1 MLGCLLCPCGSH
13 IVGDTQV
20 ATPCDADSLFPPW
33 SRPNQVRHRSKR
45 QFSLPNNLFLSTLIL
60 SRRAKTKD
68 LDTEAAIGSMKEA
81 RLRAVREREWRRE
94 LMSTAIR
101 STISAHELPF
111 LSKLVLFSSLFK
123 MSLTWTKVRGLKIT
137 NINQVSHQLPECL
150 SSKNCGDNAYKALT
164 CCKGPFCFHV
174 PKHLLLVTNEPLPL
188 LLCPPKCSSL
198 ISAHPT
204 MFGIQSCLHCCLLPF
219 RTHFQD
225 NIPYFLPIQ
234 AKSNQTPQFCS

>member
-1 MLGCLLCPCGSH
+1 MLGCQLCPCGSH

-20 ATPCDADSLFPPW
+20 ATPCDTDSLFPPW

-68 LDTEAAIGSMKEA
+68 LDTQAAIGSMKEA
-81 RLRAVREREWRRE
+81 RLRAKEGVASSRKGMERE

-101 STISAHELPF
+101 STISAHELSF

-123 MSLTWTKVRGLKIT
+123 ISLTRTKVHGLKIT
-137 NINQVSHQLPECL
+137 NINQVSHQLPECR
-150 SSKNCGDNAYKALT
+150 SSQNCGDKAYKALT
-164 CCKGPFCFHV
+164 WCKGPFCFHV

-204 MFGIQSCLHCCLLPF
+204 MFSMQSCLHCWF
-219 RTHFQD
+219 TAFQD
-225 NIPYFLPIQ
+225 SLSGQHSLLSPNIG
-234 AKSNQTPQFCS
+234 